1 VVYRRWHGGVW
12 AVGIGRK
19 LQETFADIV
28 DKDLEI
34 TLESELEFMLE
45 EEELAPEQLER
56 MQDVDEQVQ
65 KHAERLGIHL
75 VVDDLLESESEDGPG
90 AEAFPRFERQLWLD
104 MWHYI
109 PLGVVED
116 FGVESRHWG
125 PVQATVANDREF
137 LRKMEQAAESWSW
150 ASRYIHGDEADLGSD
165 LKFEDRDAD
174 RALDADLALYETSML
189 NNVVGA
195 DSDRAVLD
203 GHLETALV
211 WVDSIGVDCRV
222 SVSPNRPE
230 GAEAEALLSSRGYE
244 RAENR
249 ARYVR
254 GPEPSDL
261 PDPQG
266 IKVIELFA
274 GTMADKLARV
284 KEIYP
289 EKNEMFEELRDK
301 LLRPM
306 SEERP
311 LTDHER
317 RLRNFIAAYV
327 TEEEEKFSQL
337 LRESYDLSN
346 KAEVFFEVLPGRD
359 AWRCYLAVDEEGRY
373 IGAAAMMMAE
383 EYEQFAQLVFSAVAP
398 EASGRGCHTALLN
411 RQIADAADA
420 DCSVLFAEMNEP
432 PHEGNDDS
440 EERRELLD
448 AGFQL
453 LHVRHTWHPPRPEPS
468 P

>member
-1 VVYRRWHGGVW
+1 MGYRRWHGGVW
-12 AVGIGRK
+12 TVTIDRK
-19 LQETFADIV
+19 LQETFADEE
-28 DKDLEI
+28 LEI
-34 TLESELEFMLE
+34 TPESELEFMRE
-45 EEELAPEQLER
+45 EEEEREKLTPEQLER
-56 MQDVDEQVQ
+56 IQEVEERVL
-65 KHAERLGIHL
+65 KHAERLGIQL
-75 VVDDLLESESEDGPG
+75 AVGTLLESESEDGPG

-104 MWHYI
+104 MWHYL
-109 PLGVVED
+109 PLGIVEE

-137 LRKMEQAAESWSW
+137 LRKIEEAVEGFRAASQ
-150 ASRYIHGDEADLGSD
+150 YIHGEDIHIDEVDRE
-165 LKFEDRDAD
+165 FEDR
-174 RALDADLALYETSML
+174 DADLALYETSML

-203 GHLETALV
+203 GHLEAALA
-211 WVDSIGVDCRV
+211 WIDSIGVDCRV

-230 GAEAEALLSSRGYE
+230 GAEAEAFLSSRGYQ

-266 IKVIELFA
+266 IKVIDLFP

-284 KEIYP
+284 KESFP
-289 EKNEMFEELRDK
+289 EKNEMFEEMRDK

-306 SEERP
+306 SEERS
-311 LTDHER
+311 LTDYER
-317 RLRNFIAAYV
+317 RLRNFIAAFA

-373 IGAAAMMMAE
+373 IGAAAMMMLE
-383 EYEQFAQLVFSAVAP
+383 EYAQFAQLVFSAVAP

-420 DCSVLFAEMNEP
+420 DCSILFAEMNEP
-432 PHEGNDDS
+432 PHEGSDDS
-440 EERRELLD
+440 EERRSLLD

-453 LHVRHTWHPPRPEPS
+453 LHVRHTWHPPHPEPS
-468 P
+468 A